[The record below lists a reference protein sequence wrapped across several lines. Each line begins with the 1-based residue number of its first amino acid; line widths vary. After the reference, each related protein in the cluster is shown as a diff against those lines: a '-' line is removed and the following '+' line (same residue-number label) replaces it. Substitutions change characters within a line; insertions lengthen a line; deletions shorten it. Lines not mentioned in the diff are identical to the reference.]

1 MKIGLAA
8 AAIAAV
14 LVIIGII
21 RGNVLLNQFTADAC
35 QRAVVSG
42 PAEAATLGVLMMQ
55 AVATGHLG
63 SVAEGRAAIAASVP
77 QEHFAPCAAAG
88 SSWGTSPCPSRAP
101 ACGQGAWGSGAVRPM
116 GERA

>member
-1 MKIGLAA
+1 VVNALEDLLTSADGVPGPRLN
-8 AAIAAV
+8 
-14 LVIIGII
+14 VIRVVG
-21 RGNVLLNQFTADAC
+21 GGSQNWLLNQFTADAC

-88 SSWGTSPCPSRAP
+88 WDDAY
-101 ACGQGAWGSGAVRPM
+101 
-116 GERA
+116 ERFLRLLV